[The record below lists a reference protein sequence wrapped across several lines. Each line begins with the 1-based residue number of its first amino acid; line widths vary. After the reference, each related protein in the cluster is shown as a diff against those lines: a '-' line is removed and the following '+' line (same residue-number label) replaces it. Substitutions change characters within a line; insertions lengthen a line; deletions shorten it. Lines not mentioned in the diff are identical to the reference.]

1 MTECEA
7 RPTVAKANFG
17 EGGHADEM
25 VYADDLFDAL
35 VSSLLFVAASGLGQ
49 EVIVYRPKKLA
60 HWALKPSV
68 YVDGRQV
75 ARLQDGRYFT
85 IKLRPG
91 HYTFTSTA
99 KAPSLEVDIK
109 SGEHQYLEMIM
120 VPGWPWKGRLVP
132 VSAGDGNVAIQTLR
146 ASDRKFVFRQ
156 GLQ

>member
-1 MTECEA
+1 MKWFM
-7 RPTVAKANFG
+7 PTT
-17 EGGHADEM
+17 
-25 VYADDLFDAL
+25 YLTL
-35 VSSLLFVAASGLGQ
+35 WISSLLFVAASGLGQ

-85 IKLRPG
+85 VKLRPG